1 MFRYVP
7 GEQLTEQC
15 KIYYSEK
22 WKKNIYTNIGGD
34 AAAAV
39 VVAGADD
46 HGDDDNHS
54 GGGGGDYD
62 DGDNGNKDNAAL
74 VLSEKEL
81 YLACWRWFSR
91 RILQGPPKATWRQLL
106 YFSQFSRFSRF
117 QLYFDEVFFF
127 VCNLLRTAL
136 DL

>member
-1 MFRYVP
+1 MKEEY
-7 GEQLTEQC
+7 
-15 KIYYSEK
+15 IS
-22 WKKNIYTNIGGD
+22 NIGGD

-54 GGGGGDYD
+54 GGGGGGDYD

-91 RILQGPPKATWRQLL
+91 RILQGPPKAT
-106 YFSQFSRFSRF
+106 
-117 QLYFDEVFFF
+117 
-127 VCNLLRTAL
+127 
-136 DL
+136 